1 MENYQVLHLIGE
13 GCFGKVFKGRR
24 KYTGQAVALK
34 FITTRGKTEKD
45 LKNLR
50 QEISILKTLKHEN
63 IILLVDAFETASDFV
78 VVTEFAHGEL
88 FEVFQDD
95 RQLPESEVQLIAQQ
109 LVQALYYLHSNR
121 VIHRDMKPQ
130 NILIGSNN
138 VIKLCDFGFARAMS
152 NKTVVLN
159 SVKGTPLYMAPELV
173 QEQPY
178 NHTADLWSLGV
189 ILYELF
195 VGTPP
200 FYTNSLYSLINLI
213 INDPVKYPETMSSNF
228 KSFLQGLLQKNPSK
242 RLSWPGLLSHPFV
255 AGSWKRSSVSPPLSL
270 SGQSTAV
277 STPRNSESVRQV
289 LREIEAGFNPKRG
302 SSFTE
307 TIANECVNI
316 LENGSSGRKLIFSVT
331 EYLVGFL
338 TFMGEQNSV
347 DNKSSSPPAGLLLLQ
362 SKSESVLGSLL
373 SFLKTSEDVSD
384 TSQILRLFGL
394 FVREVRISTNC
405 DFIFESFF
413 KWAEPAILASPK
425 ESEILFNLFKC
436 LSLIFASTQGL
447 SGGFKSVV
455 FTTAKFLTFHNGV
468 SQDSRAA
475 LHALSASLIAHK
487 SVGEKDAASP
497 WAFPSQ
503 IFTQTQLPAENLI
516 IGKDS
521 LQVILSHLVVPPA
534 EDSTETTSVDPAAV
548 QLLYYF
554 FSKIEESSCVF
565 SPPAIKAILS
575 AACPGDK
582 SVFASDLISECQCC
596 GIISLLVMAPK
607 RASSFAWLTQDLARS
622 IANSLANPRE
632 SLNPWLFAYTL
643 HMLVTIVTHL
653 PRPLNTRLK
662 ESLSALVPLV
672 NAETVRFWPEYTE
685 NTTNQRRRIEAQ
697 MNGFLAFGPLDGLL
711 GLCNLVS
718 SFEGSTGSACRRLLR
733 GLLAISGGGIRAV
746 ISLCGPKG
754 VMELSSSLATALTSG
769 ESYSATS
776 AMIKELLACLQ
787 SVVTVAQMN
796 IDAEQKI
803 KSEESFN
810 LLLDTLIHLCADE
823 SLPQEVT
830 EALSSGNLIPGLVNA
845 MSATPLFKPSRS
857 SLGVLALLMQGGS
870 AAASQFVQAK
880 GLDLIRNH
888 NLLGTSRGDDGVV
901 GETLSIVSNIA
912 RSGAE
917 FYPLIHEKLKVYN
930 HFASLLSISTD
941 THLRA
946 KVCNAIGNMSRHN
959 DFFYPHIA
967 PLVPLLTEACLSED
981 INCRKF
987 GSFAIG
993 NIAFHSGALYPELRQ
1008 SVPVLVSLLSDSEE
1022 KTRANSAGALGNLVR
1037 NSNFLVPSMIS
1048 KGAIEALLS
1057 LVASGID
1064 ASARIALF
1072 SLGNLAMH
1080 AASKEVLIRMR
1091 CRGTVEQVLDNA
1103 HAVRDAQTV
1112 KYCQRLLSKLGN

>member
-213 INDPVKYPETMSSNF
+213 INDPVKYPDTMSSNF

-255 AGSWKRSSVSPPLSL
+255 AGSVKRISVSPPLSL

-289 LREIEAGFNPKRG
+289 LREIEAGFNPKRW
-302 SSFTE
+302 SSFSE
-307 TIANECVNI
+307 AIANECVNI
-316 LENGSSGRKLIFSVT
+316 LENGSSGRKLIFSAT
-331 EYLVGFL
+331 EYLIGFL
-338 TFMGEQNSV
+338 SFMGEQNST
-347 DNKSSSPPAGLLLLQ
+347 DTKSPSPPGGLVLLQ
-362 SKSESVLGSLL
+362 SKSESVLASLVSLL
-373 SFLKTSEDVSD
+373 QTSEDDID
-384 TSQILRLFGL
+384 TGQVLRLFTL
-394 FVREVRISTNC
+394 LVREVVMISTNC
-405 DFIFESFF
+405 DSIFESFF
-413 KWAEPAILASPK
+413 KWAESVILLGSQK
-425 ESEILFNLFKC
+425 ERGTLLNLFK
-436 LSLIFASTQGL
+436 SLLVIFASIRGGV

-455 FTTAKFLTFHNGV
+455 STIARFLTVHSGV
-468 SQDSRAA
+468 SKESRAA
-475 LHALSASLIAHK
+475 LHALSASLVAYK
-487 SVGEKDAASP
+487 SLGDKDPASP
-497 WAFPSQ
+497 WAIPSQ
-503 IFTQTQLPAENLI
+503 SFPPRAQLLAENVI
-516 IGKDS
+516 VKDCLPS
-521 LQVILSHLVVPPA
+521 ILAHLVVLP
-534 EDSTETTSVDPAAV
+534 EDASTDTRTSVDPAAV
-548 QLLYYF
+548 QLLY
-554 FSKIEESSCVF
+554 FSMKIEKSSCVL
-565 SPPAIKAILS
+565 SPAGIKAILS

-582 SVFASDLISECQCC
+582 SVFAIDWISECQCC
-596 GIISLLVMAPK
+596 GIVSLLIVK
-607 RASSFAWLTQDLARS
+607 DSFAWLTQDLARS

-643 HMLVTIVTHL
+643 HMLVNIVAAL

-662 ESLSALVPLV
+662 ESLAALVPLV

-685 NTTNQRRRIEAQ
+685 NPNQRRRIEAQ
-697 MNGFLAFGPLDGLL
+697 MTGFLALGPLDGPL

-718 SFEGSTGSACRRLLR
+718 SFEGSTGSACRRILR
-733 GLLAISGGGIRAV
+733 GLLAISGGGIREI

-754 VMELSSSLATALTSG
+754 VMDLSSCLATALTSG
-769 ESYSATS
+769 DSSYSATS
-776 AMIKELLACLQ
+776 VMIKELLACLQ

-796 IDAEQKI
+796 IGAEDINKG
-803 KSEESFN
+803 EESFN

-823 SLPQEVT
+823 ALPQEVT
-830 EALSSGNLIPGLVNA
+830 EALASGNLIPGLVNA
-845 MSATPLFKPSRS
+845 MTAPPLFKPSRS

-888 NLLGTSRGDDGVV
+888 NLLGSSHGDDGIV
-901 GETLSIVSNIA
+901 GEVLSIVSNIA

-930 HFASLLSISTD
+930 HFGSLLSISTD

-981 INCRKF
+981 ISCRKF
-987 GSFAIG
+987 GSFAVG
-993 NIAFHSGALYPELRQ
+993 NIAFHSASLYPELRQ
-1008 SVPVLVSLLSDSEE
+1008 SVPILVSLLSDSDE

-1057 LVASGID
+1057 LVGSGID
-1064 ASARIALF
+1064 SSARIALF

-1112 KYCQRLLSKLGN
+1112 KYCQRLLSKMAN